1 MEKKKLLLVAISTGV
16 FLVLTIGAA
25 ILVFTPK
32 NTAVASGAVMVTP
45 AKGTSISV
53 APPSYQAPAAVPDTP
68 AIPGFSQPGS
78 VDAVDLVRNSADVPG
93 LKEPPEGTKPQ
104 GDDFHVN
111 DQQEKKPET
120 LITVPKPSVVAVPNI
135 APAGKAAPKPVS
147 KPAVT
152 TPAVSKP
159 VAPKPVVSVSQPK
172 PLVKVY
178 DDFWVQTGAFSTV
191 VRAEG
196 VKEELASKGIT
207 SIIDN
212 RVIDGKTMFRVRVG
226 PYTSNNEASYWLSLI
241 KSIDGFE
248 SSQIRQTQ
256 SQR

>member
-1 MEKKKLLLVAISTGV
+1 
-16 FLVLTIGAA
+16 
-25 ILVFTPK
+25 
-32 NTAVASGAVMVTP
+32 MVTP
-45 AKGTSISV
+45 AKGTSITV
-53 APPSYQAPAAVPDTP
+53 PPPFYQAPVAVPDTP
-68 AIPGFSQPGS
+68 AIPEFSQPGS
-78 VDAVDLVRNSADVPG
+78 VDAVDLVRNPADVPG

-104 GDDFHVN
+104 GNDFHVN
-111 DQQEKKPET
+111 DQQEKRPET
-120 LITVPKPSVVAVPNI
+120 LITVPQPSVVAVPNI
-135 APAGKAAPKPVS
+135 APAGKAAPRPVS
-147 KPAVT
+147 KPSVT
-152 TPAVSKP
+152 TPVVS
-159 VAPKPVVSVSQPK
+159 KPVVSVSQSK

-178 DDFWVQTGAFSTV
+178 DDFWVQTGAFSTAA
-191 VRAEG
+191 RAEG

-212 RVIDGKTMFRVRVG
+212 RVVDGKSMFRVRVG